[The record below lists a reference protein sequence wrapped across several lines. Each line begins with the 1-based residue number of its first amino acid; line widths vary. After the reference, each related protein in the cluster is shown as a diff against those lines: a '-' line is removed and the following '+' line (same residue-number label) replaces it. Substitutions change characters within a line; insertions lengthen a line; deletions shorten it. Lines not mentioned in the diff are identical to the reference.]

1 MRRLL
6 YFFAAVATLVAGLVA
21 FTTLPTGS
29 AIANWAPCPRNW
41 AWSDAYLP
49 RRSPLQSLAFRIGKA
64 HAKICYGSP
73 ALAGRTMIGGDAVP
87 YGKLWRTGANEPT
100 TLHLDHVVRVGELV
114 LGPGSYSIYTFPGE
128 RDWTVIFNRATRQ
141 WGLES
146 EYNEEVAAQEVGRIL
161 VRARATDGLVERLTF
176 SSETSATAA
185 VDLLLDWQQTRI
197 RLPFDSGFA
206 APDADDRQGVPG
218 PD

>member
-1 MRRLL
+1 MRRFLL
-6 YFFAAVATLVAGLVA
+6 LLATAAAGMLGWA
-21 FTTLPTGS
+21 ALTTLSTGS

-41 AWSDAYLP
+41 AWAPSYLP
-49 RRSPLQSLAFRIGKA
+49 RPSPLDSYSFSIGKA
-64 HAKICYGSP
+64 RAKVCYGRP

-100 TLHLDHVVRVGELV
+100 TLHLDHAVRVDDLV
-114 LGPGSYSIYTFPGE
+114 LSPGSYSIYTIPGE

-146 EYNEEVAAQEVGRIL
+146 EYTEEVAAQEVGRL
-161 VRARATDGLVERLTF
+161 RLRASGLESPVERLTF
-176 SSETSATAA
+176 YSEPSATAA
-185 VDLLLDWQQTRI
+185 VDLILEWQQTKI
-197 RLPFDSGFA
+197 RLPFDSGYT
-206 APDADDRQGVPG
+206 APDADDIPSAPG

>member
-6 YFFAAVATLVAGLVA
+6 LLLAAAAALVCGWVAL
-21 FTTLPTGS
+21 TTLSTGT

-41 AWSDAYLP
+41 GWTPAYLP
-49 RRSPLQSLAFRIGKA
+49 RKSPLESHAFRIGKA
-64 HAKICYGSP
+64 HAKVCYGSP
-73 ALAGRTMIGGDAVP
+73 ALAGRTMIGGAAVP

-100 TLHLDHVVRVGELV
+100 TLHVDHTVRVGELV
-114 LGPGSYSIYTFPGE
+114 LGPGSYAIYTIPGE

-146 EYNEEVAAQEVGRIL
+146 EYTDEIAAQEVGRIL
-161 VRARATDGLVERLTF
+161 VRARALDSPVERLTF
-176 SSETSATAA
+176 STEASSTAA
-185 VDLLLDWQQTRI
+185 VDLILEWQGTRLRMPLDT
-197 RLPFDSGFA
+197 GFA
-206 APDADDRQGVPG
+206 APDADDRPGIPG